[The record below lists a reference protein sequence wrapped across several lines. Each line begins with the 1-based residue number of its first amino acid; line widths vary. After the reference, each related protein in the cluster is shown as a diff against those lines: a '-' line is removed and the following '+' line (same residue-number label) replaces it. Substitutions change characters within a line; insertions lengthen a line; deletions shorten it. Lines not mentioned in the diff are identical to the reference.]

1 MGKSHITSD
10 CSIVLIGSSGHPRLG
25 AGFTQTTVAGAGG
38 VPLGPARPHLSEVVE
53 LVKTIR
59 AIKIQTLL
67 FIPSKE
73 VLEPSVLIAEFGYS
87 TVHTASEGSLRLST
101 NGSAINR

>member
-1 MGKSHITSD
+1 MERAHKTSD

-38 VPLGPARPHLSEVVE
+38 VPLGPARPHLSGVVE

-67 FIPSKE
+67 FIPSKDVVE
-73 VLEPSVLIAEFGYS
+73 KVADLAGIRRKPSNCFED
-87 TVHTASEGSLRLST
+87 ASPSRQPHQHKYP
-101 NGSAINR
+101 